1 MAYDF
6 LGHVEGKVTCS
17 SDEFGNFRRMM
28 TVQTTNIENEREH
41 YMNKRILET
50 LRPAEFKSKIV
61 RHSVTKVTHF
71 SPAALAFYKIEAE
84 KKKKP
89 DGLTTCKSGFELV
102 E

>member
-1 MAYDF
+1 M
-6 LGHVEGKVTCS
+6 K
-17 SDEFGNFRRMM
+17 
-28 TVQTTNIENEREH
+28 ENTD
-41 YMNKRILET
+41 YMNKRSLET

-71 SPAALAFYKIEAE
+71 SPPALAFYKIEAE
-84 KKKKP
+84 KKQNKKNP